1 MSKEIDLVKC
11 IIYEIDKN
19 LYSDFGGNLCI
30 SYTPDLKKL
39 LLALNTPEVKYY
51 FDNQDQQ
58 IADLQHQLEVAEKA
72 LELCER
78 HHIGFENSTIKE
90 QVEWRE
96 TRIKENTNYF
106 KEQAEKE
113 IKGEKMNKEHKMP
126 ELEDIEVAFEKMAN
140 NVEAFLRKYGAPLT
154 TIFADRA
161 GIEVLQGTKVK
172 LFKLNDDIEVID
184 LKTMQ
189 EKQDHDKISFAVERL
204 EKLKVELHTIHTNG
218 YLKAIDEEIDNQIKE
233 LKGE

>member
-1 MSKEIDLVKC
+1 M
-11 IIYEIDKN
+11 
-19 LYSDFGGNLCI
+19 
-30 SYTPDLKKL
+30 LK
-39 LLALNTPEVKYY
+39 
-51 FDNQDQQ
+51 
-58 IADLQHQLEVAEKA
+58 
-72 LELCER
+72 
-78 HHIGFENSTIKE
+78 IKE
-90 QVEWRE
+90 D
-96 TRIKENTNYF
+96 
-106 KEQAEKE
+106 
-113 IKGEKMNKEHKMP
+113 KMP
-126 ELEDIEVAFEKMAN
+126 ELEDIEVAFEEMAN

-154 TIFADRA
+154 TIIADRA

-233 LKGE
+233 LKGEWL